1 MSLLTSTGTG
11 DDTDTELLAAP
22 VTAALRLPC
31 VNLLPP
37 EIAERERFRR
47 VQLGLGAGLLAVAG
61 AVAALQL
68 AATGSV
74 QDAEQSLQTAVGRGA
89 ELSASSAQ
97 FADVQDVHDTAD
109 AARAVLVQAMGDE
122 VRFSAFLDDLSQT
135 VPRNVWLKDVSFTQ
149 APPTGQA
156 APTAPAGTGEA
167 AGIGTV
173 TFTGVAFEHDD
184 VAAWLESLAEQKGY
198 ADPYFTESTTGLIG
212 SRRTV
217 SFTSTVTLTAEALSR
232 RWTPDGS

>member
-1 MSLLTSTGTG
+1 MSVLTGSG
-11 DDTDTELLAAP
+11 TDTELLATP
-22 VTAALRLPC
+22 VSAGLRLPC

-37 EIAERERFRR
+37 EIAEREHFRR

-61 AVAALQL
+61 VVAALQL
-68 AATGSV
+68 GATGSV
-74 QDAEQSLQTAVGRGA
+74 QEAERSLQSAVGRGA

-135 VPRNVWLKDVSFTQ
+135 VPRNVWLKDVTFSQT
-149 APPTGQA
+149 PPTAQ
-156 APTAPAGTGEA
+156 TAPAGPGATA
-167 AGIGTV
+167 DIGTV
-173 TFTGVAFEHDD
+173 SFTGVAFDHDD
-184 VAAWLESLAEQKGY
+184 VAAWLESLAEQEGY

-217 SFTSTVTLTAEALSR
+217 SFTSTVTLTSEALSR
-232 RWTPDGS
+232 RWTSDGS